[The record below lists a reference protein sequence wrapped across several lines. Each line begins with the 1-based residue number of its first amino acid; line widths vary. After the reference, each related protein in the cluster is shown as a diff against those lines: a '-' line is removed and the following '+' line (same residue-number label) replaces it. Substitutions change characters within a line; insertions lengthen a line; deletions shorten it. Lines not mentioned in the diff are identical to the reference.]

1 MKKNEK
7 TFKMQIFEE
16 KIETKT
22 KGCIWNGNLGIS
34 VCQLIKNQK
43 KTKIKVL
50 LIYLP
55 EGFSSLLSS

>member
-1 MKKNEK
+1 
-7 TFKMQIFEE
+7 MQIFEE

-22 KGCIWNGNLGIS
+22 KGSIWSGNLGIS

-43 KTKIKVL
+43 KKTKIKAL